1 MGAIGGGAFAADQAV
16 RGAAP
21 RSGRLTTRPTAEA
34 TRPSPVPPRR
44 LPVGTAGSYA
54 VGRVSLML
62 VDRSRP
68 LLGSRVLPTT
78 VYYPAIPANPG
89 RLARGLFPLVVFAPG
104 YRQCDGAY
112 SDLLR
117 DWASAGYVIAAVQ
130 FPRTNCHVPDPDEDD
145 LSNQPGD
152 VSYVISRMV
161 AISGEPRGVLAGL
174 VNPARIA
181 VAGHSDGGDTVAAVA
196 ADACCRDNRVDAAIV
211 LAGAE
216 WPPLPGR
223 YFATAVPPILFVQ
236 GSADS
241 WNPPAASRQLYQA
254 DDTGPRY
261 YLDLFRAGHF
271 APYEGDGQ
279 PEPLVAS
286 VSTAFLDRYLAG
298 QGSAAAAMSRVGN
311 VPGIAALVSG
321 GQLPA

>member
-1 MGAIGGGAFAADQAV
+1 
-16 RGAAP
+16 
-21 RSGRLTTRPTAEA
+21 
-34 TRPSPVPPRR
+34 
-44 LPVGTAGSYA
+44 
-54 VGRVSLML
+54 ML

-68 LLGSRVLPTT
+68 LLGRRVLPTT
-78 VYYPAIPANPG
+78 VYYPVIPANSG
-89 RLARGLFPLVVFAPG
+89 RLARALFPLVVFAPG

-117 DWASAGYVIAAVQ
+117 GWASAGYVIAAIQ
-130 FPRTNCHVPDPDEDD
+130 FPRTNCHVTDPDEDD

-152 VSYVISRMV
+152 VSFVISRMV
-161 AISGEPRGVLAGL
+161 AISAEPRGVLAGL

-181 VAGHSDGGDTVAAVA
+181 VAGHSDGGDTAAAVG
-196 ADACCRDNRVDAAIV
+196 ADTCCRDHRVVAAIV

-241 WNPPAASRQLYQA
+241 WNPPAASLQLYQA

-261 YLDLFRAGHF
+261 YLDLFGAGHF
-271 APYEGDGQ
+271 APYEGDGR
-279 PEPLVAS
+279 PEPLVAR
-286 VSTAFLDRYLAG
+286 VSTAFLDRYLADH
-298 QGSAAAAMSRVGN
+298 GSAAAVMSRAGN

-321 GQLPA
+321 GPPPA